1 VRYSD
6 EEWPHG
12 MRCAECDRL
21 FEDGD
26 EYEAVLHSMMAE
38 GVPMLL
44 VLCYVCA
51 RAVGDAA

>member
-1 VRYSD
+1 
-6 EEWPHG
+6 
-12 MRCAECDRL
+12 
-21 FEDGD
+21 
-26 EYEAVLHSMMAE
+26 VLHSMMAE